1 MIILIINYFGV
12 CSCRWS
18 MFSILTMWTHVSDV
32 DVIQRRGCAAA
43 VSRCSSESRTH
54 ALTPTMPP
62 KKRRRRSKSVPGRT
76 SSESRVHRYFVR
88 RRPNSGLLQ
97 PVPVHADVAGSVRPA
112 FATNPPAASAGAED
126 VCRNAT
132 RQPAFHFTDSNLSDI
147 SGSSTESPS
156 FRRVRIAMPVR
167 PLSDCEVE
175 SAASSSASLLSWMP
189 VVRNDHVEE
198 AAGVAPLQPVA
209 RCRSQPGALFARAS
223 SLKRRREQCRPRLDF
238 RKMREVIMTCGRLPF
253 TAVSVTR

>member
-1 MIILIINYFGV
+1 
-12 CSCRWS
+12 
-18 MFSILTMWTHVSDV
+18 
-32 DVIQRRGCAAA
+32 
-43 VSRCSSESRTH
+43 
-54 ALTPTMPP
+54 MPP
-62 KKRRRRSKSVPGRT
+62 RKRRRRSKSVPGRT

-88 RRPNSGLLQ
+88 RRPDSGLLQ

-112 FATNPPAASAGAED
+112 FATSPPAASAGAED
-126 VCRNAT
+126 VYRNAT
-132 RQPAFHFTDSNLSDI
+132 RQPAFHFTGSNLSDI

-175 SAASSSASLLSWMP
+175 SAAASSFVSLLSWTP
-189 VVRNDHVEE
+189 AVRNDLQVEE
-198 AAGVAPLQPVA
+198 AAGMVPLQPVA